1 MLRRVLALA
10 LIAVLAATMI
20 VGCGQQ
26 AAPPPKVEPKP
37 EPKPQPPAKKKIGL
51 VFDVGGRGDLS
62 FNDSAYA
69 GLEKAAKEFADKV
82 EVKWLEPSGAGEN
95 REELLR
101 LLASQKYE
109 LIFAVGFLFTDHVI
123 KVSKEF
129 PSVKF
134 ALIDGFVD
142 KLTKDSN
149 TVCLAFKEQE
159 GSFIVGVAA
168 GLTTKT
174 NKVGFVGGMK
184 GPLIE
189 KFEAGYVAGVKTV
202 NPNITVMID
211 YVGTT
216 GDAFKNAP
224 KGKELALKQYNAGAD
239 VIYHAS
245 GATGI
250 GVIEA
255 AASKKKFVIGVD
267 SDQALTAKPEQRPY
281 ILTSMLKM
289 VDAAVYETIKTF
301 VGGKF
306 EGGYRIFGLSDGGIG
321 YAKNDYNKD
330 VIAKIGAKLEEYK
343 AKVVKGEIVVP
354 QSNEELKTYL
364 AKIKK

>member
-1 MLRRVLALA
+1 MLRRVLALL
-10 LIAVLAATMI
+10 LIAMLAASVV

-26 AAPPPKVEPKP
+26 AAPPKTEPKP
-37 EPKPQPPAKKKIGL
+37 EPKPQPPAKKKVGL

-69 GLEKAAKEFADKV
+69 GLEKAAKEFADKIQ
-82 EVKWLEPSGAGEN
+82 VKSLEPSGAGEN

-101 LLASQKYE
+101 LLAGEKYD

-129 PSVKF
+129 PAVKF

-149 TVCLAFKEQE
+149 TLCLAFKEQE

-168 GLTTKT
+168 ALTTKT

-184 GPLIE
+184 SPLIE

-202 NPNITVMID
+202 NPSITVVID
-211 YVGTT
+211 YIGTT
-216 GDAFKNAP
+216 GEAFKNAP

-245 GATGI
+245 GASGI

-255 AASKKKFVIGVD
+255 ATSKKKFVIGVD

-289 VDAAVYETIKTF
+289 VDTSVYETIKTF

-306 EGGYRIFGLSDGGIG
+306 EGGYRVFGLSDGGIG

-330 VIAKIGAKLEEYK
+330 VIAKIGTKLEEYK

-364 AKIKK
+364 SKIKK

>member
-1 MLRRVLALA
+1 MFRRVLALV
-10 LIAVLAATMI
+10 LIAMLAASMI
-20 VGCGQQ
+20 AGCGQQ
-26 AAPPPKVEPKP
+26 AAPPKTEPKP

-51 VFDVGGRGDLS
+51 VFDVGGKGDLS
-62 FNDSAYA
+62 FNDSAYE
-69 GLEKAAKEFADKV
+69 GLDKAAKEFADKI
-82 EVKWLEPSGAGEN
+82 EVKSLEPSGAGEN

-101 LLASQKYE
+101 LLASEKYD

-123 KVSKEF
+123 KVAKEF
-129 PSVKF
+129 PTVKF
-134 ALIDGFVD
+134 ALIDGFID
-142 KLTKDSN
+142 KLTKASN
-149 TVCLAFKEQE
+149 TICLSFKEQE

-168 GLTTKT
+168 ALTTKT

-245 GATGI
+245 GASGI

-281 ILTSMLKM
+281 ILTSMMKM
-289 VDAAVYETIKTF
+289 VNASVYETIKTF
-301 VGGKF
+301 LGGKF
-306 EGGYRIFGLSDGGIG
+306 EGGYRVFGLSDGGIG

-330 VIAKIGAKLEEYK
+330 VMAKIGAKLEEYK

>member
-1 MLRRVLALA
+1 MLRRVLALL
-10 LIAVLAATMI
+10 LIAMLAASMV

-26 AAPPPKVEPKP
+26 AAPPKVEPKP
-37 EPKPQPPAKKKIGL
+37 EPKPQPPAKKKVGL

-62 FNDSAYA
+62 FNDAAYA
-69 GLEKAAKEFADKV
+69 GLEKAAKEFADKI
-82 EVKWLEPSGAGEN
+82 ETKWLEPSGAGEN

-101 LLASQKYE
+101 LLASQKYD
-109 LIFAVGFLFTDHVI
+109 LIFGVGFLFTDHVA
-123 KVSKEF
+123 KVAKEF
-129 PSVKF
+129 PAVKF
-134 ALIDGFVD
+134 GLIDGFVD

-168 GLTTKT
+168 ALTTKT

-184 GPLIE
+184 IPLIE

-245 GATGI
+245 GQSGI

-255 AASKKKFVIGVD
+255 ATSKKKFVIGVD
-267 SDQALTAKPEQRPY
+267 SDQALMAKPEQRPY

-289 VDAAVYETIKTF
+289 VDTAVYETIKAF

-330 VIAKIGAKLEEYK
+330 FIAKIGAKLEEYK
-343 AKVVKGEIVVP
+343 TKVVKGEIVVP

-364 AKIKK
+364 TKIKK